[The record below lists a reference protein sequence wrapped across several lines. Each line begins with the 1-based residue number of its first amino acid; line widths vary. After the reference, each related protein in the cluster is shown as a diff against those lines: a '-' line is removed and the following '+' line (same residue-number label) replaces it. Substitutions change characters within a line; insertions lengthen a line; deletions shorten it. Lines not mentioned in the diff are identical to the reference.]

1 MLRVGLIGLGHG
13 NTLLQANLPNNQDIQ
28 MQVTALC
35 DINESKLSK
44 TAKHHNITTITTN
57 YKQLVRRKDV
67 DVVGIYS
74 PGPVHAN
81 QILDALDAG
90 KHVMVT
96 KSMAY
101 SMEESERIVEAVDKT
116 GLILLVTQTMRGDAK
131 HMETKRLCD
140 AGMIG
145 DLILAESTYIHDL
158 RPVYIDT
165 PWRIQMP
172 QDLLLGGACHPI
184 DALRWFMGDV
194 EEVHCYGIRGNVA
207 TDYPQ
212 EDNFVIN
219 MKFNNG
225 KIGRVAALCGI
236 VRPPNLPMNGLNI
249 FGTKGSIVDGT
260 AHLDPC
266 DNIPMRKYDIS
277 FPNTDRGH
285 NAEMIVMMKHMVD
298 CVTNGTKPW
307 IGAREGAKVVSTG
320 LACWESIRNGKSI
333 KVRNDF

>member
-13 NTLLQANLPNNQDIQ
+13 NTLLQVNLPNHQDVQ

-35 DINESKLSK
+35 DINESKLVK
-44 TAKHHNITTITTN
+44 TAKTHGVPVVTAD
-57 YKQLVRRKDV
+57 YRQLIRRKDIDIV
-67 DVVGIYS
+67 AIYT
-74 PGPVHAN
+74 PGPVHVT

-96 KSMAY
+96 KPMVF
-101 SMEESERIVEAVDKT
+101 SMEESEQVVEAVDKT
-116 GLILLVTQTMRGDAK
+116 GLVLLVTQTMRGDAK

-140 AGMIG
+140 AGVIG
-145 DLILAESTYIHDL
+145 DLIIAEATYIHDL

-165 PWRIQMP
+165 PWRLQVP

-184 DALRWFMGDV
+184 DALRWFMGDI

-207 TDYPQ
+207 TNYPQ
-212 EDNFVIN
+212 EDNFIIN
-219 MKFNNG
+219 MRFNNG
-225 KIGRVAALCGI
+225 KIGRVATLCGI
-236 VRPPNLPMNGLNI
+236 VHPPNLPMNGLNL

-266 DNIPMRKYDIS
+266 GDLPMRKYDIS

-285 NAEMIVMMKHMVD
+285 HAEMIVMMNHMVD

-307 IGAREGAKVVSTG
+307 VGAREGAKVVSTG
-320 LACWESIRNGKSI
+320 LACWESMHSGKPV
-333 KVRNDF
+333 KVRNNF